1 MNSIS
6 IIIPVYNVEQYI
18 HRCLESIIEQSIE
31 NVRIE
36 CILVDDCSPDKS
48 MDIVQKIADD
58 YHGEIQFKMLRHKEN
73 RGVSAARNTGLKHAS
88 GDYILFV
95 DSDDYL
101 LPNSISLFVEQL
113 NSHPGIDIIVGG
125 VVQNGKSFF
134 TNIEEP
140 LLIIDPNIFMRQLL
154 CGRIYQQSWN
164 KLVRRSIL
172 IDNNITFLERVIYED
187 IPWSYEVFCH
197 CTSVLILPYNTYFYE
212 YVETSLV
219 HTIFRADKAEGVIK
233 SCINVANK
241 MLDNPPSMTIFNKSI
256 QVEYLLCIAVPIN
269 QGVDVLMRCQIPD
282 NTKDLFH
289 TTRQQLLKRAWQ
301 YKRLLITA
309 FLLLTFSPFCYLQKI
324 RIFRHNYHN
333 IQQFIRY
340 LS

>member
-113 NSHPGIDIIVGG
+113 NSHP
-125 VVQNGKSFF
+125 
-134 TNIEEP
+134 
-140 LLIIDPNIFMRQLL
+140 
-154 CGRIYQQSWN
+154 
-164 KLVRRSIL
+164 
-172 IDNNITFLERVIYED
+172 
-187 IPWSYEVFCH
+187 
-197 CTSVLILPYNTYFYE
+197 
-212 YVETSLV
+212 
-219 HTIFRADKAEGVIK
+219 
-233 SCINVANK
+233 
-241 MLDNPPSMTIFNKSI
+241 
-256 QVEYLLCIAVPIN
+256 
-269 QGVDVLMRCQIPD
+269 
-282 NTKDLFH
+282 
-289 TTRQQLLKRAWQ
+289 
-301 YKRLLITA
+301 
-309 FLLLTFSPFCYLQKI
+309 
-324 RIFRHNYHN
+324 
-333 IQQFIRY
+333 
-340 LS
+340 